1 MEISLK
7 NYIYEKVK
15 HAKNISDVDLINDLS
30 KKGTTITMSTL
41 NKILLSL
48 EIIGLITV
56 RWTGKDKRRIDILES
71 KDN

>member
-1 MEISLK
+1 MK

-48 EIIGLITV
+48 EIMGLITV
-56 RWTGKDKRRIDILES
+56 RWTGKDKRRIEILES

>member
-1 MEISLK
+1 MK

-48 EIIGLITV
+48 EIMGLITV
-56 RWTGKDKRRIDILES
+56 RWTGKYKRRIEILES